1 MIKISF
7 KQGTLLIKGN
17 VRVPNAVWDERTGSF
32 RTLAMYYRDTINYL
46 KNSRIEFED
55 KVLDLLPCP
64 DLAAAYEASGQK
76 PKLRDYQAEAL
87 IAWGENEKQ
96 GVLVLP
102 TGSGKT
108 LVGIRAI
115 AGCNTPS
122 LIIVPTLDLLEQW
135 KKQLEEAFSM
145 EIGKLGG
152 GEKKILPITVS
163 TYDSAYIHAETL
175 GNRFGLLIFD
185 EVHHLPAAGYRSIAE
200 FSAAP
205 YRLGLTATYEREDE
219 LHMEL
224 NRLVGGKVYEK
235 QVSDLAGGHL
245 APYRIQRITAS
256 LTNEEREEYEK
267 QYSVFLDYLR
277 KTGMIMRGPQD
288 FRKLVMKSGRDPEA
302 RRALLARNAA
312 RDLAFNSDSKL
323 EKLKEILET
332 HKEDRT
338 FIFTE
343 HNSLVHRISREFLI
357 PAITYRTPAKE
368 RNSILEK
375 FKAGTYRAVV
385 TSKVLDEGIDVPEAN
400 IGIIASGTGSKR
412 EYVQRLGRILRKK
425 EGKEAV
431 LYEII
436 AEETTETGTAKRRKE
451 AISGRKKPGKSEN
464 KAEGRIGGK
473 TEKRI
478 EEKTERRIEEKTEK
492 KIEKKNEGK
501 NEGRIDGKTE
511 NESQMKRRI
520 NSGSPESSE
529 SSKNPE
535 NHENP
540 GGSSSA
546 HI

>member
-17 VRVPNAVWDERTGSF
+17 VRVPNSIWDERSGSF
-32 RTLAMYYRDTINYL
+32 RAPALYYRDIVNYL
-46 KNSRIEFED
+46 RESGISFED
-55 KVLDLLPCP
+55 TVLDLLPCP
-64 DLAAAYEASGQK
+64 DLAAAYEASGK
-76 PKLRDYQAEAL
+76 KLKLRDYQAEAL
-87 IAWGENEKQ
+87 VAWSENEKW

-122 LIIVPTLDLLEQW
+122 LVVVPTLDLLEQW
-135 KKQLEEAFSM
+135 KNQLEAAFSM

-205 YRLGLTATYEREDE
+205 CRMGLTATYEREDG
-219 LHMEL
+219 LHTEL

-235 QVSDLAGGHL
+235 KVAELAGGHL
-245 APYRIQRITAS
+245 APYTIKRLSVTLTEEEQR
-256 LTNEEREEYEK
+256 EYDRN
-267 QYSVFLDYLR
+267 YSVFLDYLR
-277 KTGMIMRGPQD
+277 KTGMVMRGPQD
-288 FRKLVMKSGRDPEA
+288 FQKLVMKSGRDPEA
-302 RRALLARNAA
+302 RKALLARNAA
-312 RDLAFNSDSKL
+312 RDLAFNSDSKI
-323 EKLKEILET
+323 EKLREILEQ
-332 HKEDRT
+332 HREDRV

-343 HNSLVHRISREFLI
+343 HNRLVHRISNTFFI

-375 FKAGTYRAVV
+375 FRTGSYRAVV
-385 TSKVLDEGIDVPEAN
+385 TSKVLDEGIDVPEASV
-400 IGIIASGTGSKR
+400 GIIVSGTGSKR
-412 EYVQRLGRILRKK
+412 AYVQRLGRILRKK

-436 AEETTETGTAKRRKE
+436 AEETTETGTARRRKE
-451 AISGRKKPGKSEN
+451 ALSSGKSPEAEEKKRTGKEKRRTDKRKPEGRSLEGKENIGTSRKKGS
-464 KAEGRIGGK
+464 GG
-473 TEKRI
+473 
-478 EEKTERRIEEKTEK
+478 
-492 KIEKKNEGK
+492 
-501 NEGRIDGKTE
+501 D
-511 NESQMKRRI
+511 
-520 NSGSPESSE
+520 SP
-529 SSKNPE
+529 
-535 NHENP
+535 
-540 GGSSSA
+540 A
-546 HI
+546 HL

>member
-7 KQGTLLIKGN
+7 KQGTLLIQGN
-17 VRVPNAVWDERTGSF
+17 IRVPNAVWDERNGSF
-32 RTLAMYYRDTINYL
+32 RALSMYYRDTVNYL
-46 KNSRIEFED
+46 KNSGIQFED
-55 KVLDLLPCP
+55 DVLDLLPCP

-76 PKLRDYQAEAL
+76 LKLRDYQAEAL
-87 IAWGENEKQ
+87 VSWGENEKW

-108 LVGIRAI
+108 LVGIKAI
-115 AGCNTPS
+115 AGCNTPA
-122 LIIVPTLDLLEQW
+122 LVVVPTLDLLEQW

-185 EVHHLPAAGYRSIAE
+185 EVHHLPASGYKSIAE

-219 LHMEL
+219 LHSEL

-235 QVSDLAGGHL
+235 QVSELAGGHL
-245 APYRIQRITAS
+245 APYRIQRIAIA
-256 LTNEEREEYEK
+256 LTDEERKEYE
-267 QYSVFLDYLR
+267 QHYSVFLNYLR
-277 KTGMIMRGPQD
+277 KTKMIMKGPQD

-302 RRALLARNAA
+302 RKALLARNAA
-312 RDLAFNSDSKL
+312 RDLAFNSGSKL
-323 EKLKEILET
+323 VKLREILKE
-332 HKEDRT
+332 HREDRI

-343 HNSLVHRISREFLI
+343 HNRLVHRISREFLI

-375 FKAGTYRAVV
+375 FRTGKYRAVV
-385 TSKVLDEGIDVPEAN
+385 TSRVLDEGIDVPEAN
-400 IGIIASGTGSKR
+400 VGIIASGTGSKR
-412 EYVQRLGRILRKK
+412 AYVQRLGRILRKK
-425 EGKEAV
+425 EGKEAL

-436 AEETTETGTAKRRKE
+436 AEETTETGTARRRKE
-451 AISGRKKPGKSEN
+451 AVSAR
-464 KAEGRIGGK
+464 
-473 TEKRI
+473 
-478 EEKTERRIEEKTEK
+478 
-492 KIEKKNEGK
+492 
-501 NEGRIDGKTE
+501 
-511 NESQMKRRI
+511 
-520 NSGSPESSE
+520 
-529 SSKNPE
+529 KNPE
-535 NHENP
+535 EKAIQGKKVAEERKVDGKKISDNENRMKGNQNVENP
-540 GGSSSA
+540 GGGSSA

>member
-7 KQGTLLIKGN
+7 KQGTLLIQGN
-17 VRVPNAVWDERTGSF
+17 LRVPNAVWDERSGSF
-32 RTLAMYYRDTINYL
+32 RALAIYYRDTVNYL
-46 KNSRIEFED
+46 KNSKIQFED
-55 KVLDLLPCP
+55 NVLDLLPCP

-76 PKLRDYQAEAL
+76 LKLRDYQAEAL
-87 IAWGENEKQ
+87 VSWGENDKW

-115 AGCNTPS
+115 AGCNTPA
-122 LIIVPTLDLLEQW
+122 LVIVPTLDLLEQW

-145 EIGKLGG
+145 EIGQLGG

-175 GNRFGLLIFD
+175 GNRFGLLVFD

-219 LHMEL
+219 LHSEL

-235 QVSDLAGGHL
+235 QISELAGGHL
-245 APYRIQRITAS
+245 APYRIKRITIA
-256 LTNEEREEYEK
+256 LTDEERKEYE
-267 QYSVFLDYLR
+267 QHYSVFLNYLR
-277 KTGMIMRGPQD
+277 KTGMIMKGPQD
-288 FRKLVMKSGRDPEA
+288 FQKLVMKSGRDPEA
-302 RRALLARNAA
+302 RKALLARNAA

-323 EKLKEILET
+323 EKLKKILET
-332 HKEDRT
+332 HNEDRV

-343 HNSLVHRISREFLI
+343 HNRLVHLISREFLI

-368 RNSILEK
+368 RSSILEK
-375 FKAGTYRAVV
+375 FRAGSYRAVV

-412 EYVQRLGRILRKK
+412 EYIQRLGRILRKK
-425 EGKEAV
+425 EGKEAI

-451 AISGRKKPGKSEN
+451 AVSTQRNPGKTVN
-464 KAEGRIGGK
+464 K
-473 TEKRI
+473 
-478 EEKTERRIEEKTEK
+478 
-492 KIEKKNEGK
+492 
-501 NEGRIDGKTE
+501 
-511 NESQMKRRI
+511 SQMKRKK
-520 NSGSPESSE
+520 SADKTDSPESTE
-529 SSKNPE
+529 S
-535 NHENP
+535 P
-540 GGSSSA
+540 GGGSSA